1 MRILALD
8 PGEKVGWARTE
19 VDAKGK
25 TSELVHGISTLK
37 DMAMRLSIAFDGY
50 DVVVCETFIVPPGS
64 RLTGSFPTVQFIGMV
79 RLLSW
84 QTPKVD
90 MIWQA
95 PRVMHTAAKT
105 IQKLKPSWAE
115 IINQGGAHDDTH
127 DYSAILHLW
136 HHIWL
141 TRITSM
147 EAQ

>member
-1 MRILALD
+1 MKVLALD
-8 PGEKVGWARTE
+8 PGEKVGWARCE

-25 TSELVHGISTLK
+25 TTELVHGITQLK
-37 DMAMRLSIAFDGY
+37 EMAMRLTTAFESY
-50 DVVVCETFIVPPGS
+50 DAVVCETFIVRSGS

-95 PRVMHTAAKT
+95 PRVMHTAEKT
-105 IQKLKPSWAE
+105 IHKIKPAWAE
-115 IINQGGAHDDTH
+115 IIDQGGAHDDTH
-127 DYSAILHLW
+127 DYSAILHLY

-141 TRITSM
+141 TRITST
-147 EAQ
+147 EAT